1 MKHLKTLCGMA
12 MPVLLLVFCMSPI
25 LLTSRKAY
33 PPSVTVC
40 DSDSIA
46 KPDTML
52 PILHDKVDNGL

>member
-1 MKHLKTLCGMA
+1 MA

-25 LLTSRKAY
+25 MLTSRKAY

-46 KPDTML
+46 KPDTTL